1 MHWQEKKGIQRL
13 YFDSSSLILFKRSYV
28 KGVILLMMLFSI
40 YFAVIIIVRLQ
51 KHYRWKSPIDHSKK
65 RVYKLCQSFSQRNDP
80 LRTSSSDHALIDVSD
95 DVYLL
100 LDYSPRRDEPNELYL
115 QMATSY
121 LLLEN
126 LQKLSR
132 EQQTRTH
139 VIIVLREIANDAAY
153 TRLAQWFRSIYT
165 PYIATINIIRIDDN
179 HQSSR
184 EWMISYM
191 KSNGNIHSETILF
204 FLADDYIVDTMMLS
218 ETIEFF
224 STHNPCFIA
233 QIDYADRCRLVA
245 DDGFEHIVVPG
256 RTRLWRSIPF
266 NHLPFVCRLK
276 TLLAFE
282 HLIRNTTNVVRTNE
296 KLRALVG
303 GVEIFYCPI
312 PSYSARI
319 ETLILPDEV
328 NITESDNMAT
338 YYKDWWSMARHA
350 LAKAQKLDLFPYPKI
365 NERTLFA

>member
-1 MHWQEKKGIQRL
+1 ML
-13 YFDSSSLILFKRSYV
+13 LFKRSYV
-28 KGVILLMMLFSI
+28 KGVVVLMMLCSI

-51 KHYRWKSPIDHSKK
+51 KQHRWKSTVDHSKK
-65 RVYKLCQSFSQRNDP
+65 RVYKLCQSFSQRNHP
-80 LRTSSSDHALIDVSD
+80 LQTWPPNHSLIDVSE

-100 LDYSPRRDEPNELYL
+100 LDYSPRRDEQNGLYL

-139 VIIVLREIANDAAY
+139 VIIVLKEISNDTAY

-165 PYIATINIIRIDDN
+165 PYIATINIIRIEDN
-179 HQSSR
+179 HQLSR
-184 EWMISYM
+184 DWMINYI

-204 FLADDYIVDTMMLS
+204 FLEDDYIFDTMMLS

-224 STHNPCFIA
+224 TTHNPCFIA
-233 QIDYADRCRLVA
+233 QIDHADRCRLVA
-245 DDGFEHIVVPG
+245 DDGFEHFVVPG

-276 TLLAFE
+276 TFLAFE
-282 HLIRNTTNVVRTNE
+282 HLIRNTKNMAQTNH

-303 GVEIFYCPI
+303 GVEILYCPI
-312 PSYSARI
+312 PSYSSQI
-319 ETLILPDEV
+319 ETLLLPNEV
-328 NITESDNMAT
+328 NITGIDNMAT

>member
-1 MHWQEKKGIQRL
+1 M
-13 YFDSSSLILFKRSYV
+13 V
-28 KGVILLMMLFSI
+28 VLMMICSI
-40 YFAVIIIVRLQ
+40 YFALVILIRLQ
-51 KHYRWKSPIDHSKK
+51 KQYRWKSIIDPSKK
-65 RVYKLCQSFSQRNDP
+65 RVYKFCQTFSQRNN
-80 LRTSSSDHALIDVSD
+80 ALQTWSPNHEVSE

-100 LDYSPRRDEPNELYL
+100 LDYTPRKDEHNGVYL

-139 VIIVLREIANDAAY
+139 VIIVLKEISNDAAY

-165 PYIATINIIRIDDN
+165 PYIATINIIRLEDN

-184 EWMISYM
+184 EAMITSM
-191 KSNGNIHSETILF
+191 KSNGNIPSETILF

-224 STHNPCFIA
+224 ATHNPCFIA
-233 QIDYADRCRLVA
+233 QVDHADHCRLVA
-245 DDGFEHIVVPG
+245 DDGLEHMVVPG

-266 NHLPFVCRLK
+266 SNLPFSCRLK

-282 HLIRNTTNVVRTNE
+282 HFLRNTTND
-296 KLRALVG
+296 KLRALVN
-303 GVEIFYCPI
+303 GVEILYCPI

-319 ETLILPDEV
+319 ETLILPVEV
-328 NITESDNMAT
+328 NISETNNMAA

-350 LAKAQKLDLFPYPKI
+350 LAKAQKLDLYPYPKI
-365 NERTLFA
+365 NERTLFT